1 MEIRKVTLDEIGE
14 VMEII
19 DDAKA
24 LLKKSSTQWQNGYP
38 DEEAMVNDIKNGQ
51 LFGAYIDSKLVGVE
65 ALVSG
70 LNIDYDYIDGCWLS
84 EHDERDL
91 VIHRLAAKDGYH
103 NLKIGD
109 NLLKY
114 AEVYAK
120 ENNLK
125 SIKIDTHEKNII
137 VQKLCEN
144 NLYKLCGIIYVKRE
158 KHDPKRLAYEKLI
171 K

>member
-1 MEIRKVTLDEIGE
+1 MEIKRVELDEIDE

-19 DDAKA
+19 GDAKA
-24 LLKKSSTQWQNGYP
+24 LLKRSSTQWQNGYP
-38 DEEAMVNDIKNGQ
+38 DEKTMLNDINNGQ

-70 LNIDYDYIDGCWLS
+70 LNIDYDYIEGAWLK
-84 EHDERDL
+84 EHDELDL
-91 VIHRLAAKDGYH
+91 VIHRLAVKDGYH

-137 VQKLCEN
+137 VQKLCEKN
-144 NLYKLCGIIYVKRE
+144 SYTLCGIIYVKRE